1 VARQGGMENLS
12 HAKSVRRSMTKN
24 YTHITPKTITMTDLI
39 KKEIQMNKAEKKIEK
54 IIKELTDRTEEQ
66 IKKEV
71 LYDLWIED
79 KLFTEEQDEAIET
92 EIQKRLQGEK

>member
-1 VARQGGMENLS
+1 
-12 HAKSVRRSMTKN
+12 MTKN
-24 YTHITPKTITMTDLI
+24 HTHITLKTITMTDLI

-54 IIKELTDRTEEQ
+54 IIKELTDRTEEK

-79 KLFTEEQDEAIET
+79 KLFTEEQDEVIET
-92 EIQKRLQGEK
+92 EIQKRLQGES

>member
-1 VARQGGMENLS
+1 MENLS
-12 HAKSVRRSMTKN
+12 HVMSVRRSMTKN
-24 YTHITPKTITMTDLI
+24 HTHITPKTITMTDLI

-54 IIKELTDRTEEQ
+54 IIKELTDRTEEK

-79 KLFTEEQDEAIET
+79 KLFTEEQDEVIET
-92 EIQKRLQGEK
+92 EIQKRLQGES

>member
-1 VARQGGMENLS
+1 
-12 HAKSVRRSMTKN
+12 
-24 YTHITPKTITMTDLI
+24 MTDLI

-54 IIKELTDRTEEQ
+54 IIKELTDRTEEK

-79 KLFTEEQDEAIET
+79 KLFTEEQDEVIET
-92 EIQKRLQGEK
+92 EIQKRLQGES